1 MLKDIVVLA
10 HGAGGK
16 ENEQLIKQLF
26 SRLKLLK
33 VTNGIGFNAFDDG
46 AVIPITQNNIV
57 TSIDSYTV
65 DPIFFPG
72 GNIGK
77 LAATGSI
84 NDVAVMG
91 ADPIAALD
99 SIVVEE
105 GFPISDLKK
114 IVNSMIEIFEQ
125 ENTAV
130 IGGDLKVMPKGKLD
144 KIVISTVVIG
154 KLVNKTPYLDSRVK
168 PGDKII
174 VSGTIG
180 DHGAVITALQMGIE
194 AEIGDLT
201 SDCQPVTGVMRIVR
215 KFEGVHAAKD
225 PTRGGLA
232 MSLNEF
238 ASKSNVTIEID
249 EELVPVRS
257 EVKALSE
264 MLGIDPLILACE
276 GRVVLSADAEI
287 ADEIVRALRRNGYRD
302 ASIIGYARDDKDW
315 NGLVLLRTVS
325 GGLRILDKPTGEITP
340 RIC

>member
-1 MLKDIVVLA
+1 MQEKFIVLA

-16 ENEQLIKQLF
+16 ENESLIKEIF
-26 SRLKLLK
+26 GNVKLNK
-33 VTNGIGFNAFDDG
+33 VEGGIGLDAFDDG
-46 AVIPITQNNIV
+46 ALIPAKTNIV

-99 SIVVEE
+99 GIVVEE

-114 IVNSMIEIFEQ
+114 IVSSMINVFEQ
-125 ENTAV
+125 ENVAL

-144 KIVISTVVIG
+144 KIIISTTVIG
-154 KLVNKTPYLDSRVK
+154 MIPQGKIYLDSMVK
-168 PGDKII
+168 PGDRIL
-174 VSGTIG
+174 VSGTVG

-194 AEIGDLT
+194 TEIGNLV
-201 SDCQPVTGVMRIVR
+201 SDCQPVTPIMRLIR
-215 KFEGVHAAKD
+215 KFNDVHAAKD

-232 MSLNEF
+232 MALNEF
-238 ASKSNVTIEID
+238 AAKSGVTIEVD
-249 EELVPVRS
+249 EEYIPMKE
-257 EVKALSE
+257 EVSALSE
-264 MLGIDPLILACE
+264 MLGIDPLSLACE
-276 GRVVLSADAEI
+276 GRVVLAVGSEI
-287 ADEIVRALRRNGYRD
+287 ADDVLKILRKNGYD
-302 ASIIGYARDDKDW
+302 NASIIGEARDNKDW
-315 NGLVLLRTVS
+315 NGLVLLKTRA
-325 GGLRILDKPTGEITP
+325 GGMRILEKPTGELTP

>member
-1 MLKDIVVLA
+1 MLEDIIVLA

-16 ENEQLIKQLF
+16 ENEALIKRLF
-26 SRLKLLK
+26 SKLRLKK
-33 VTNGIGFNAFDDG
+33 INGGIGLDAFDDG
-46 AVIPITQNNIV
+46 AIIPIQNNVV

-105 GFPISDLKK
+105 GFPITDLKK
-114 IVNSMIEIFEQ
+114 IINSMIEVFEQ
-125 ENTAV
+125 ENIAV
-130 IGGDLKVMPKGKLD
+130 VGGDLKVMPKGKLD
-144 KIVISTVVIG
+144 KILISTVVIG
-154 KLVNKTPYLDSRVK
+154 KLVNKTLYLDSKVK

-174 VSGTIG
+174 VSGTVG

-194 AEIGDLT
+194 AEIGELI
-201 SDCQPVTGVMRIVR
+201 SDCQPVTKVMRIVR
-215 KFEGVHAAKD
+215 EFKGVHAAKD

-249 EELVPVRS
+249 EELIPVRS

-276 GRVVLSADAEI
+276 GRVVLSVDSEI
-287 ADEIVRALRRNGYRD
+287 ADEVVKALRKNGYKD
-302 ASIIGYARDDKDW
+302 ASIIGYARDDEDW
-315 NGLVLLRTVS
+315 NGLVLLKTVT

>member
-1 MLKDIVVLA
+1 MSEDIVVLA

-16 ENEQLIKQLF
+16 ENEDLIKKLF
-26 SRLKLLK
+26 SK
-33 VTNGIGFNAFDDG
+33 VKYKRINNGVGLEAFDDG
-46 AVIPITQNNIV
+46 AVIPTGNNIV

-65 DPIFFPG
+65 NPIFFPG

-99 SIVVEE
+99 SIIVEE
-105 GFPISDLKK
+105 GFPISDLLK
-114 IVNSMIEIFEQ
+114 IVDSMIEVFES
-125 ENTAV
+125 EKIAIV
-130 IGGDLKVMPKGKLD
+130 GGDLKVMPKGKLD
-144 KIVISTVVIG
+144 KIIISTVVIG
-154 KLVNKTPYLDSRVK
+154 KLGDGKIYLDSKAK

-194 AEIGDLT
+194 AEIGNLV
-201 SDCQPVTGVMRIVR
+201 SDCQPVTKVMRIAR
-215 KFEGVHAAKD
+215 DFEGVHAAKD

-238 ASKSNVTIEID
+238 ASKSNLTIEID
-249 EELVPVRS
+249 EELIPIRD

-264 MLGIDPLILACE
+264 MLGIDPLILASE
-276 GRVVLSADAEI
+276 GKVVLSVDPEI
-287 ADEIVRALRRNGYRD
+287 ADELVHALRKNGYEY
-302 ASIIGYARDDKDW
+302 ASIIGHVRNDKDW
-315 NGLVLLRTVS
+315 NGLVLLRTKA
-325 GGLRILDKPTGEITP
+325 GGIRILDKPTGEITP